1 MKLSDAELHFQISQD
16 VMRINNLFIRHGN
29 SERLAG
35 AYGLS
40 QQQWS
45 LLTVLYQAEAGMTM
59 TELGKNLLVTKAN
72 MTGMI
77 DRLER
82 DGYVKRTADPTDRRV
97 TNVIITDK
105 GIDFMNAIDR
115 PRQLFLDEVFAG
127 FSKQDKEALVSA
139 LGQLY
144 QSLDTV

>member
-1 MKLSDAELHFQISQD
+1 MKLSNVELHHQISQD
-16 VMRINNLFIRHGN
+16 IMRINNLFIRHGN

-45 LLTVLYQAEAGMTM
+45 LLTVLFSAEAGMTM

-105 GIDFMNAIDR
+105 GIEFMNAIEG
-115 PRQLFLDEVFAG
+115 PKQQFLDQVFSG
-127 FSKQDKEALVSA
+127 FSPEVKENLLETLQS
-139 LGQLY
+139 LY
-144 QSLDTV
+144 QALDTL